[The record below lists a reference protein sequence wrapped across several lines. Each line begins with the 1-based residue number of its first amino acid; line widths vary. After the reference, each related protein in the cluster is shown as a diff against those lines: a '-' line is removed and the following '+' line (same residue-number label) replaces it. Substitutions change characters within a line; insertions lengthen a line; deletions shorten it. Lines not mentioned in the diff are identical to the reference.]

1 MKICT
6 CRTPHI
12 FEQIN
17 EQLDNK
23 SLVKCKESSRI
34 ISNEIEKH
42 SRRFLTTRIIQSYL
56 KNSKKFG
63 KDWKNVCQKL
73 SIDSLKEFS
82 ILVKEFYHV
91 FPKRLEQS
99 WSPMHVVV
107 ERGDFDFCKLIAKT
121 NAVKSPLSQ
130 DEWMPIHFA
139 SQAGNFELF
148 KFLSEDIEHKNPRT
162 DNGLSLL
169 HLAAKNGYL
178 EIFQFTSESVIE
190 KNPSMDKGITP
201 LHLAAQN
208 GHFDICKYICDNITD
223 VRPWRSDGCSPLHLA
238 LHRFQLKIAILL
250 IKNDVDNIQA
260 DVFSYFLAS
269 TGVCMFH
276 TGILSFWVL
285 CMIINQ
291 IITIY
296 NSFLFLTEEAYSH
309 SGLQTRELGQIYNSF
324 CDGNEYE
331 EYEYDT
337 IEYNEIDEYEYDG
350 MLEDL
355 SPTMIF
361 VYMIAFWLVLVFVI
375 APISCFILLFLFR
388 LLKDIWFCY
397 WKSPILDH

>member
-1 MKICT
+1 M
-6 CRTPHI
+6 
-12 FEQIN
+12 
-17 EQLDNK
+17 
-23 SLVKCKESSRI
+23 VKCKESSRI

-56 KNSKKFG
+56 KNSKNFG

-73 SIDSLKEFS
+73 PIDSLKEFS

-121 NAVKSPLSQ
+121 NAAKSPLSQ

-139 SQAGNFELF
+139 SQVGNFESF
-148 KFLSEDIEHKNPRT
+148 KFLSEDIVHKNPRT

-223 VRPWRSDGCSPLHLA
+223 VRPWRSDGCSPLNLA

-250 IKNDVDNIQA
+250 IRNDVGNIQF
-260 DVFSYFLAS
+260 DVLSYFLAS
-269 TGVCMFH
+269 SVVSMLYTSGFCGFWFLH
-276 TGILSFWVL
+276 SIL
-285 CMIINQ
+285 NQ
-291 IITIY
+291 
-296 NSFLFLTEEAYSH
+296 
-309 SGLQTRELGQIYNSF
+309 
-324 CDGNEYE
+324 DGDEYE

-337 IEYNEIDEYEYDG
+337 FEYDKVEEYEYD
-350 MLEDL
+350 EVFDDL
-355 SPTMIF
+355 NPTMEF
-361 VYMIAFWLVLVFVI
+361 VYMIALWLVLVFVI
-375 APISCFILLFLFR
+375 APISFFMSTFLLQLFQ
-388 LLKDIWFCY
+388 DIWFCY

>member
-6 CRTPHI
+6 WRTPHI
-12 FEQIN
+12 LEQIN

-56 KNSKKFG
+56 KNSKNFG

-73 SIDSLKEFS
+73 PIDSLKEFS

-139 SQAGNFELF
+139 SQTGNFELF

-201 LHLAAQN
+201 LHLAAKHPTINFVNYIMNNIGDISPKDHN
-208 GHFDICKYICDNITD
+208 GRT
-223 VRPWRSDGCSPLHLA
+223 PLHFA
-238 LHRFQLKIAILL
+238 ASSAQLFVYEYILEKVDE
-250 IKNDVDNIQA
+250 KNPKDN
-260 DVFSYFLAS
+260 DGKTPLDLLPDSYFPPD
-269 TGVCMFH
+269 
-276 TGILSFWVL
+276 
-285 CMIINQ
+285 
-291 IITIY
+291 
-296 NSFLFLTEEAYSH
+296 FLFTACPS
-309 SGLQTRELGQIYNSF
+309 S
-324 CDGNEYE
+324 
-331 EYEYDT
+331 
-337 IEYNEIDEYEYDG
+337 
-350 MLEDL
+350 
-355 SPTMIF
+355 
-361 VYMIAFWLVLVFVI
+361 
-375 APISCFILLFLFR
+375 
-388 LLKDIWFCY
+388 
-397 WKSPILDH
+397 

>member
-1 MKICT
+1 M
-6 CRTPHI
+6 
-12 FEQIN
+12 
-17 EQLDNK
+17 
-23 SLVKCKESSRI
+23 
-34 ISNEIEKH
+34 
-42 SRRFLTTRIIQSYL
+42 
-56 KNSKKFG
+56 
-63 KDWKNVCQKL
+63 
-73 SIDSLKEFS
+73 DSLKEFS

-91 FPKRLEQS
+91 SPKRLEQS

-121 NAVKSPLSQ
+121 NTVKSPLSQ

-139 SQAGNFELF
+139 SQTGNFELF
-148 KFLSEDIEHKNPRT
+148 KFLSEEIEHKNPRT

-178 EIFQFTSESVIE
+178 EIFQFISESVIE

-208 GHFDICKYICDNITD
+208 GHFDICKYICNNITD

-250 IKNDVDNIQA
+250 IENDVDNIQA
-260 DVFSYFLAS
+260 DVFSYVLAS

-276 TGILSFWVL
+276 IALGGFGFLSL
-285 CMIINQ
+285 IIYK
-291 IITIY
+291 ISAIY
-296 NSFLFLTEEAYSH
+296 NHFH
-309 SGLQTRELGQIYNSF
+309 
-324 CDGNEYE
+324 EYE
-331 EYEYDT
+331 EYDTFEYHEIDEYDT
-337 IEYNEIDEYEYDG
+337 FEYHEIDEYEYYG
-350 MLEDL
+350 MLKDL
-355 SPTMIF
+355 SPTMTF
-361 VYMIAFWLVLVFVI
+361 VYMIAMWLVLVFVFGPI
-375 APISCFILLFLFR
+375 ACFMLLFLFR

>member
-56 KNSKKFG
+56 KNSKNFG

-73 SIDSLKEFS
+73 PIDSLKEFS

-121 NAVKSPLSQ
+121 NAAKSPLSQ

-139 SQAGNFELF
+139 SQVGNFESF
-148 KFLSEDIEHKNPRT
+148 KFLSEDIVHKNPRT

-223 VRPWRSDGCSPLHLA
+223 VRPWRSDGCSPLNLA

-250 IKNDVDNIQA
+250 IRNDVGNIQF
-260 DVFSYFLAS
+260 DVLSYFLAS
-269 TGVCMFH
+269 SVVSMLYTSGFCGFWFLH
-276 TGILSFWVL
+276 SIL
-285 CMIINQ
+285 NQ
-291 IITIY
+291 
-296 NSFLFLTEEAYSH
+296 
-309 SGLQTRELGQIYNSF
+309 
-324 CDGNEYE
+324 DGDEYE

-337 IEYNEIDEYEYDG
+337 FEYDKVEEYEYD
-350 MLEDL
+350 EVFDDL
-355 SPTMIF
+355 NPTMEF
-361 VYMIAFWLVLVFVI
+361 VYMIALWLVLVFVI
-375 APISCFILLFLFR
+375 APISFFMSTFLLQLFQ
-388 LLKDIWFCY
+388 DIWFCY

>member
-1 MKICT
+1 M
-6 CRTPHI
+6 
-12 FEQIN
+12 
-17 EQLDNK
+17 
-23 SLVKCKESSRI
+23 
-34 ISNEIEKH
+34 ISKEIENQY
-42 SRRFLTTRIIQSYL
+42 RRFLTTRIIQSYL
-56 KNSKKFG
+56 KNPKHFD

-73 SIDSLKEFS
+73 PIDNLKEFS

-99 WSPMHVVV
+99 WSPMHVAV

-121 NAVKSPLSQ
+121 NTVKSPLSQ

-139 SQAGNFELF
+139 SQTGNFELF
-148 KFLSEDIEHKNPRT
+148 KFLSEEIEHKNPRT

-178 EIFQFTSESVIE
+178 QIFQLTCESGVIE

-250 IKNDVDNIQA
+250 IKNDVDNIRA
-260 DVFSYFLAS
+260 DLFSCYLAS
-269 TGVCMFH
+269 AMVCMFQ
-276 TGILSFWVL
+276 TGSL
-285 CMIINQ
+285 CFLFSIINQ
-291 IITIY
+291 T
-296 NSFLFLTEEAYSH
+296 STV
-309 SGLQTRELGQIYNSF
+309 YNSF
-324 CDGNEYE
+324 CDGS

-337 IEYNEIDEYEYDG
+337 FEYDEIEDDEYYGISKDF
-350 MLEDL
+350 
-355 SPTMIF
+355 SPTMTF
-361 VYMIAFWLVLVFVI
+361 VYMSVLWLVLVFVI
-375 APISCFILLFLFR
+375 TPIVCFMLLFLFR

-397 WKSPILDH
+397 WKSPILDR